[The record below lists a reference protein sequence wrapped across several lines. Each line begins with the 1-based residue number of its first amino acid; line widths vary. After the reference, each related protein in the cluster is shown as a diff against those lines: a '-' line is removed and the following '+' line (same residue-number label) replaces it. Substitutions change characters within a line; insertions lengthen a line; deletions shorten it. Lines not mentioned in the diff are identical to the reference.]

1 MVILSI
7 WLTDMFVLW
16 LFIFILVTVI
26 IVVIL
31 LMRYL
36 KEENLRSTKKNSL
49 LKKQMTSNIA
59 HELRTPVTSIRGY
72 LETLLACPDMPLEKK
87 RAFLERAYNQ
97 TLRLSELIS
106 DMALISKIEEKSSN
120 FKKAEIDFSDV
131 VKEVFD
137 EFSER
142 TAAGNIDVE
151 INVPSGS
158 MMVANRTLI
167 YSILRNLVENSLKYA
182 GNDVTIHLESFYIP
196 SDRCYYITYYDTGS
210 GVPEEHLERIF
221 ERFYRLSEGRTRDD
235 GGSGL
240 GLSIVRN
247 AVAFHGGK
255 IKVSNR
261 EEGGLMFQFTIMKN

>member
-1 MVILSI
+1 MV
-7 WLTDMFVLW
+7 FLW
-16 LFIFILVTVI
+16 LFILSVVTII

-31 LMRYL
+31 LTHYL
-36 KEENLRSTKKNSL
+36 KEETDKNVKDRSL

-87 RAFLERAYNQ
+87 KVFLERAYNQ

-120 FKKAEIDFSDV
+120 FKKAEIDLFDV
-131 VKEVFD
+131 ANEVFD

-142 TAAGNIDVE
+142 TAAKNVNIE
-151 INVPSGS
+151 NRIPQGS
-158 MMVANRTLI
+158 MLMANRTLV
-167 YSILRNLVENSLKYA
+167 YSILRNLVENTLKYA
-182 GNDVTIHLESFYIP
+182 GDSITIHLEDFYIP
-196 SDRCYYITYYDTGS
+196 SDKMHYVTYYDTGV
-210 GVPEEHLERIF
+210 GVPDEHLERIF
-221 ERFYRLSEGRTRDD
+221 ERFYRVQEGRTRDD

-247 AVAFHGGK
+247 AVDFHGGK
-255 IKVSNR
+255 IKVENR
-261 EEGGLMFQFTIMKN
+261 EEGGLKFSFSLAR

>member
-1 MVILSI
+1 MV
-7 WLTDMFVLW
+7 FLW
-16 LFIFILVTVI
+16 LFILSVVTII

-31 LMRYL
+31 LTHYL
-36 KEENLRSTKKNSL
+36 KEESDKNVKDRSL

-87 RAFLERAYNQ
+87 KVFLERAYNQ

-120 FKKAEIDFSDV
+120 FKKTEIDLYDV
-131 VKEVFD
+131 ANEVFE

-142 TAAGNIDVE
+142 TAAQNVNVE
-151 INVPSGS
+151 NKIPPGS
-158 MMVANRTLI
+158 LLVANRTLI
-167 YSILRNLVENSLKYA
+167 YSILRNMVENSLKYA
-182 GNDVTIHLESFYIP
+182 GDDITIHVENFYIP
-196 SDRCYYITYYDTGS
+196 SDQMHYVTYYDTGI

-221 ERFYRLSEGRTRDD
+221 ERFYRVQEGRTRDD

-247 AVAFHGGK
+247 AVDFHDGK
-255 IKVSNR
+255 IKVENR
-261 EEGGLMFQFTIMKN
+261 EEGGLKFSFSLAR

>member
-1 MVILSI
+1 MVIL
-7 WLTDMFVLW
+7 LTLLINMFYLW
-16 LFIFILVTVI
+16 LCIFILITVI
-26 IVVIL
+26 IVTAL

-36 KEENLRSTKKNSL
+36 KEENVKTEKRNIL

-72 LETLLACPDMPLEKK
+72 LETLLSCPDLPEDK
-87 RAFLERAYNQ
+87 RHAFIERAYNQ

-106 DMALISKIEEKSSN
+106 DMSLISKIEEKSSN
-120 FKKAEIDFSDV
+120 FAKAEIDLYDV
-131 VKEVFD
+131 ANEVFE

-142 TAAGNIDVE
+142 IASKNAVVDNLLVQGTVLN
-151 INVPSGS
+151 
-158 MMVANRTLI
+158 ANRTLV
-167 YSILRNLVENSLKYA
+167 YSILRNLVENTLKYA
-182 GNDVTIHLESFYIP
+182 GEDVTIHLDSFYDLSAKIH
-196 SDRCYYITYYDTGS
+196 YVTYYDTGA

-221 ERFYRLSEGRTRDD
+221 ERFYRVQEGRTRDD

-247 AVAFHGGK
+247 AVDFHGGK

-261 EEGGLMFQFTIMKN
+261 EEGGLMFSFSLVR

>member
-1 MVILSI
+1 MV
-7 WLTDMFVLW
+7 FFW
-16 LFIFILVTVI
+16 LFIMAVVTII
-26 IVVIL
+26 IVVAL

-36 KEENLRSTKKNSL
+36 REENDRSDKKNTL

-72 LETLLACPDMPLEKK
+72 LETLLACPDMPQEKK
-87 RAFLERAYNQ
+87 KVFLERAYNQ

-120 FKKAEIDFSDV
+120 FKKAEVDIADV
-131 VKEVFD
+131 AKEVFD

-142 TAAGNIDVE
+142 TASGNVIVE
-151 INVPSGS
+151 NHIAPGTVLT
-158 MMVANRTLI
+158 ANRTLI

-182 GNDVTIHLESFYIP
+182 GPDITIHLESFYSP
-196 SDRCYYITYYDTGS
+196 SDKCHHVTYYDTGC
-210 GVPEEHLERIF
+210 GVAEEHLERIF
-221 ERFYRLSEGRTRDD
+221 ERFYRVSEGRTRDD

-255 IKVSNR
+255 IRVALR
-261 EEGGLMFQFTIMKN
+261 PEGGLMFTFTLKVDQI

>member
-1 MVILSI
+1 
-7 WLTDMFVLW
+7 MFYLW
-16 LFIFILVTVI
+16 LCIFILITVV
-26 IVVIL
+26 IVVVL

-36 KEENLRSTKKNSL
+36 REENVRTVKRNTL

-72 LETLLACPDMPLEKK
+72 LETLLSCPDLPQEKK
-87 RAFLERAYNQ
+87 QVFLERAYNQ

-106 DMALISKIEEKSSN
+106 DMSLISKIEEKSSN
-120 FKKAEIDFSDV
+120 FAKAEVDLYDIAN
-131 VKEVFD
+131 EVFD

-142 TAAGNIDVE
+142 IATR
-151 INVPSGS
+151 NVFVDNHLTQGT
-158 MMVANRTLI
+158 MLNANRTLV

-182 GNDVTIHLESFYIP
+182 GDNVMIHLESFYDVSSKIH
-196 SDRCYYITYYDTGS
+196 YVTYYDTGA

-221 ERFYRLSEGRTRDD
+221 ERFYRVQEGRTRDD

-247 AVAFHGGK
+247 AVDFHGGK
-255 IKVSNR
+255 IKVANR
-261 EEGGLMFQFTIMKN
+261 EEGGLMFSFSLARY

>member
-1 MVILSI
+1 MV
-7 WLTDMFVLW
+7 FLW
-16 LFIFILVTVI
+16 LFLLSVATIILVVA
-26 IVVIL
+26 L
-31 LMRYL
+31 LVRYL
-36 KEENLRSTKKNSL
+36 REENLRSSNKNIM

-87 RAFLERAYNQ
+87 KAFLERAYNQ

-120 FKKAEIDFSDV
+120 FKKAEIDFFEV
-131 VKEVFD
+131 AKEVFD

-142 TAAGNIDVE
+142 TAAS
-151 INVPSGS
+151 NVSIVNNVLPGAV
-158 MMVANRTLI
+158 MNANRTLI

-182 GNDVTIHLESFYIP
+182 GSDITIHLESFYIP
-196 SDRCYYITYYDTGS
+196 SDKCYYITYFDTGV
-210 GVPEEHLERIF
+210 GVAEEHLERIF
-221 ERFYRLSEGRTRDD
+221 ERFYRVSEGRTRDD

-255 IKVSNR
+255 IAEIVLIFHKR
-261 EEGGLMFQFTIMKN
+261 

>member
-1 MVILSI
+1 ML
-7 WLTDMFVLW
+7 FLW
-16 LFIFILVTVI
+16 LFILAVVTIV
-26 IVVIL
+26 IVVTIL
-31 LMRYL
+31 MHYL
-36 KEENLRSTKKNSL
+36 KEENVRSVQKNSL

-72 LETLLACPDMPLEKK
+72 LETLLACPDLPKEKQK
-87 RAFLERAYNQ
+87 AFLERAYNQ

-120 FKKAEIDFSDV
+120 FKKAEIDMYDV
-131 VKEVFD
+131 AKEVFD

-142 TAAGNIDVE
+142 TNAAEVTVENNI
-151 INVPSGS
+151 PQGT

-182 GNDVTIHLESFYIP
+182 GTGITIHIESFYIP
-196 SDRCYYITYYDTGS
+196 SDKCYYITYYDTGS
-210 GVPEEHLERIF
+210 GVSEEHLERIF
-221 ERFYRLSEGRTRDD
+221 ERFYRVQEGRTRDD

-255 IKVSNR
+255 IRVSNR
-261 EEGGLMFQFTIMKN
+261 EEGGLMFKFNIMKG

>member
-1 MVILSI
+1 MI
-7 WLTDMFVLW
+7 WLYISIGAVALS
-16 LFIFILVTVI
+16 VI
-26 IVVIL
+26 GYVAWRMHKSVSEAEA
-31 LMRYL
+31 RQ
-36 KEENLRSTKKNSL
+36 KSK

-87 RAFLERAYNQ
+87 KVFLERAYNQ

-120 FKKAEIDFSDV
+120 FKKADIDFYDV
-131 VKEVFD
+131 AKEVFD

-142 TAAGNIDVE
+142 ATAADVE
-151 INVPSGS
+151 VENIVSPGAI
-158 MMVANRTLI
+158 MTANRTLI

-182 GNDVTIHLESFYIP
+182 GPNVTIHLESFYIP
-196 SDRCYYITYYDTGS
+196 SDKCYYITYYDTGA

-221 ERFYRLSEGRTRDD
+221 ERFYRVSEGRTRDD

-247 AVAFHGGK
+247 AVDFHGGK

-261 EEGGLMFQFTIMKN
+261 EEGGLMFQFTIMRG

>member
-1 MVILSI
+1 MV
-7 WLTDMFVLW
+7 FLW
-16 LFIFILVTVI
+16 LFILAVVTII
-26 IVVIL
+26 IVVVL
-31 LMRYL
+31 LTRYL
-36 KEENLRSTKKNSL
+36 EEENERSDKKNSL

-72 LETLLACPDMPLEKK
+72 LETLLACPDMPQEKK
-87 RAFLERAYNQ
+87 HVFLERAYNQ

-120 FKKAEIDFSDV
+120 FSKAEIDFYDV
-131 VKEVFD
+131 AKEVFD

-142 TAAGNIDVE
+142 TEKCNVTVE
-151 INVPSGS
+151 NVVTPGAL
-158 MMVANRTLI
+158 MTANRTLI

-182 GNDVTIHLESFYIP
+182 GSDVTIHLESFYIP
-196 SDRCYYITYYDTGS
+196 SDRSYYITYYDTGS

-221 ERFYRLSEGRTRDD
+221 ERFYRVSEGRTRDD

-261 EEGGLMFQFTIMKN
+261 EEGGLMFQFNILKN

>member
-1 MVILSI
+1 MV
-7 WLTDMFVLW
+7 FLW
-16 LFIFILVTVI
+16 LFILAVATIILVVA
-26 IVVIL
+26 L

-36 KEENLRSTKKNSL
+36 REENLRSDKKNSL

-72 LETLLACPDMPLEKK
+72 LETLLACPDMPHEKK
-87 RAFLERAYNQ
+87 KVFLERAYNQ
-97 TLRLSELIS
+97 TLSLSELIS

-120 FKKAEIDFSDV
+120 FKKAEIDLYDIA
-131 VKEVFD
+131 KEVFD

-142 TAAGNIDVE
+142 TNAGNINVE
-151 INVPSGS
+151 NKVHPGA
-158 MMVANRTLI
+158 MMNANRTLI

-182 GNDVTIHLESFYIP
+182 GPGITVHLESLYIP
-196 SDRCYYITYYDTGS
+196 SDKCHYITYYDTGT
-210 GVPEEHLERIF
+210 GVAEEHLERIF
-221 ERFYRLSEGRTRDD
+221 ERFYRVSEGRTRDD

-247 AVAFHGGK
+247 AVDFHGGK

-261 EEGGLMFQFTIMKN
+261 EEGGLMFQFTIMRG

>member
-1 MVILSI
+1 MAVVTI
-7 WLTDMFVLW
+7 VL
-16 LFIFILVTVI
+16 
-26 IVVIL
+26 VVAL

-36 KEENLRSTKKNSL
+36 REENQRSDKKNSL

-87 RAFLERAYNQ
+87 KVFLERAYNQ

-120 FKKAEIDFSDV
+120 FKKADIDFYDV
-131 VKEVFD
+131 AKEVFD

-142 TAAGNIDVE
+142 MTAADVE
-151 INVPSGS
+151 VENIVSPGAI
-158 MMVANRTLI
+158 MTANRTLI

-182 GNDVTIHLESFYIP
+182 GPNVTIHLESFYIP
-196 SDRCYYITYYDTGS
+196 SDKCYYITYYDTGA

-221 ERFYRLSEGRTRDD
+221 ERFYRVSEGRTRDD

-247 AVAFHGGK
+247 AVDFHGGK

-261 EEGGLMFQFTIMKN
+261 EEGGLMFQFTIMRG

>member
-1 MVILSI
+1 
-7 WLTDMFVLW
+7 MFYLW
-16 LFIFILVTVI
+16 LCIFILITVV
-26 IVVIL
+26 IVVLL

-36 KEENLRSTKKNSL
+36 REENVRTVKRNTL

-72 LETLLACPDMPLEKK
+72 LETLLSCPDLPHEKK
-87 RAFLERAYNQ
+87 QMFLERAYNQ

-106 DMALISKIEEKSSN
+106 DMSLISKIEEKSSN
-120 FKKAEIDFSDV
+120 FAKAEVDLYDIAN
-131 VKEVFD
+131 EVFD

-142 TAAGNIDVE
+142 IAAR
-151 INVPSGS
+151 NVLVDNHLIQGT
-158 MMVANRTLI
+158 MLNANRTLV

-182 GNDVTIHLESFYIP
+182 GDNVMIHLESFYDASSKIH
-196 SDRCYYITYYDTGS
+196 YVTYYDTGS

-221 ERFYRLSEGRTRDD
+221 ERFYRVQEGRTRDD

-247 AVAFHGGK
+247 AVDFHGGK
-255 IKVSNR
+255 IKVANR
-261 EEGGLMFQFTIMKN
+261 EEGGLMFSFSLARY